1 MLITR
6 SEQIFNHA
14 LRYATPFS
22 TTLGHA
28 WAIVPDGFSRYH
40 GWPIRSTRFREWLA
54 HSFHREHGLFPGTH
68 ALNSAMHM
76 LSAHAHHSEFP
87 AAQIFT
93 RIGFHG
99 HHRNPQSI
107 LIHLANAAEEIVEI
121 TPTGH
126 RLVTAQ
132 SWRFLSGAAT
142 APLPRPI
149 ATTVTVLDQ
158 LRPILNIG
166 ETALHRAVIWLF
178 KALRPT
184 GPYPVLNIT
193 GPPASGKSTLAR
205 ILQSLIDPSAI
216 PLLSPPASQRD
227 LFTLALHTRVLA
239 FDNLNFLVRTMAES
253 LTRIAAGTGIAI
265 MSRNEF
271 DDPLPLALERP
282 IIITAKKAP
291 TLGSNAIELH
301 LGARKPGT
309 LRTENVLAEQIEAA
323 APAILG
329 SLCAAISQS
338 LSTGSATPPALGLT
352 AEQTNTALAAN
363 PLIDALHQLLEANN
377 EWTGTPT
384 QLQKALSFNG
394 RPQHLSE
401 QLNALPLSIFGIQL
415 DSWQSHRTR
424 QIRLTTTPGVVV
436 GKAAA

>member
-54 HSFHREHGLFPGTH
+54 HSFHREHELFPGLH
-68 ALNSAMHM
+68 ALNSAMQM

-87 AAQIFT
+87 ATQIFT

-107 LIHLANAAEEIVEI
+107 LIHLANDAEEIVEI
-121 TPTGH
+121 APSGH

-149 ATTVTVLDQ
+149 ATTATVLEQ
-158 LRPILNIG
+158 LRPILNID

-178 KALRPT
+178 KALLPT

-205 ILQSLIDPSAI
+205 ILRTLIDPSAI
-216 PLLSPPASQRD
+216 PLLSPPAAERD

-239 FDNLNFLVRTMAES
+239 FDNVNFLSRTMTDA
-253 LTRIAAGTGIAI
+253 LARIAAGTGIAI
-265 MSRNEF
+265 VSHNEF
-271 DDPLPLALERP
+271 DDPQPLALERP
-282 IIITAKKAP
+282 IIITGRRPPAFIDS
-291 TLGSNAIELH
+291 TLNINLD
-301 LGARKPGT
+301 ARKPAT

-329 SLCAAISQS
+329 SLCAAISES

-352 AEQTNTALAAN
+352 TEQTNTALAAN
-363 PLIDALHQLLEANN
+363 PLIDALHQLLQANN

-384 QLQKALSFNG
+384 QLQKALSFDG

-415 DSWQSHRTR
+415 ESWRSHRTR
-424 QIRLTTTPGVVV
+424 QIRLTTTPLVVV
-436 GKAAA
+436 RRAAA